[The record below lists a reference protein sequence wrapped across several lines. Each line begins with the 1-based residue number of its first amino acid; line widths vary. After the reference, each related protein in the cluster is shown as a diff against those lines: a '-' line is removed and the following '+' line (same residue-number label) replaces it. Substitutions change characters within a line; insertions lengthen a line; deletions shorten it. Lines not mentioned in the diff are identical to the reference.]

1 VWPSDGRQGR
11 RRRRCGWLT
20 SEQVLALA
28 GTVPERYR
36 ALVIAGAGTGLRPG
50 ELFGLELDCVDFL
63 RRTIR
68 VDQQLARVPGG
79 GVGLTPPKTPA
90 SYRTVPLPQTV
101 ADVLAAHLARWSPY
115 PELGVVFTSGTGG
128 PVQQQPWA
136 AVWETAR
143 RRAGLPEW
151 ATPHD
156 LRHHYASVLI
166 RSGASVKVVQTR
178 LGHASAK
185 TTLDTYGH
193 LFPDEEDRTRAAVD
207 AAFAAAVSQA
217 CHEHPESARFPR

>member
-1 VWPSDGRQGR
+1 
-11 RRRRCGWLT
+11 
-20 SEQVLALA
+20 
-28 GTVPERYR
+28 
-36 ALVIAGAGTGLRPG
+36 
-50 ELFGLELDCVDFL
+50 LFGLELDRVDFL
-63 RRTIR
+63 RRVVR

-79 GVGLTPPKTPA
+79 GVGLAPPKTPA

-101 ADVLAAHLARWSPY
+101 ADALAAHLARWSPH
-115 PELGVVFTSGTGG
+115 PELGVICTSSTVG
-128 PVQQQPWA
+128 PVQQAPWA
-136 AVWETAR
+136 SVWETAR
-143 RRAGLPEW
+143 HRAGLPEW

-178 LGHASAK
+178 LGRASAK

-207 AAFAAAVSQA
+207 DAFAAAADSVSHL
-217 CHEHPESARFPR
+217 CHEQPETARSPR